1 MSGAPRNSD
10 KLNTLAIATVGVCAS
25 ALVYV
30 SIVLLQAYY
39 ANDSAQIQNMA
50 DYGGQ
55 ESPALSLKTAQLNN
69 ISEYVNKLGTPD
81 NPKSSHQ
88 VPIAYAMELVVA
100 DAKTKPDNLVP
111 GIDPATKKPT
121 RAPMDGRPKPLGATP
136 APATGPVPAAVA
148 PGAVAPGAPAT
159 PSAPGAT
166 ATPAAPAAPGTPA
179 TPAISTPAA
188 GTAGAP
194 SNVR

>member
-30 SIVLLQAYY
+30 SIALLQAYY
-39 ANDSAQIQNMA
+39 VNDSAEITTMA

-55 ESPALSLKTAQLNN
+55 ESPALSLKAAQLNN
-69 ISEYVNKLGTPD
+69 ISEYVNKMGTPD

-88 VPIAYAMELVVA
+88 VPIARAMELIVA
-100 DAKTKPDNLVP
+100 DAKKDPANLVP

-121 RAPMDGRPKPLGATP
+121 VAPIFGRPKPLGATS
-136 APATGPVPAAVA
+136 TPAALV
-148 PGAVAPGAPAT
+148 
-159 PSAPGAT
+159 
-166 ATPAAPAAPGTPA
+166 PAAPAPLAAPAPA
-179 TPAISTPAA
+179 AAVPAAPVPAVSPAPTAPAITPTTS
-188 GTAGAP
+188 GNG
-194 SNVR
+194 R